1 MQGFKTQLILNNKQT
16 TLMKQHCGVSR
27 HAWNWGLALCQ
38 ERLKNKEKLPSAI
51 DLHKLLVSDVK
62 PHNQWYYDVSK
73 NSPQQALANLIT
85 AYKNYFRNVKS
96 GIVSKKQAIYVQK
109 CKSKSRVIDYDFLKE
124 IGKPN
129 FKKKGGKDSF
139 YTERYDKDKISGQNV
154 GGIKINDNYIFLPKI
169 GKVKL
174 SERFDELTVKNCVVS
189 RVSDKWFVSF
199 KLDVP
204 NLKVKDIEL
213 KDTVGVDLG
222 IKTLAVLS
230 NGKVFD
236 NKRPFKR
243 NKRKLKLTQRK
254 QSKLFKKSNKEQSKN
269 YKKQSLKV
277 SKIHYKI
284 SCIRKDAIHKLTTY
298 LSKNHRE
305 IVIEDLNVSGMSKN
319 HKLASAILDGGFF
332 EFRRQLEYKTKWY
345 GSVLTVCNRY
355 YPSSKTCSNCGT
367 IKKDLKLSDRVYK
380 CQNCKIEI
388 DRDLNASFN
397 LNKLSV
403 SYTALM
409 PVDGFKNSFVSTDE
423 AQMKQEEN
431 VNFGINVQ
439 DCISFS

>member
-16 TLMKQHCGVSR
+16 SLMKQHCGVSR

-38 ERLKNKEKLPSAI
+38 EKLKNKEKLPTAI
-51 DLHKLLVSDVK
+51 DLHKMLVSEVK

-73 NSPQQALANLIT
+73 NSPQQALRNLET
-85 AYKNYFRNVKS
+85 AFKRCFKKT
-96 GIVSKKQAIYVQK
+96 SKFP
-109 CKSKSRVIDYDFLKE
+109 R
-124 IGKPN
+124 
-129 FKKKGGKDSF
+129 FKKKGRKNSF
-139 YTERYDKDKISGQNV
+139 YTEGNIQIKNNKI
-154 GGIKINDNYIFLPKI
+154 KLPKFGWI
-169 GKVKL
+169 KL

-199 KLDVP
+199 KLDIP

-243 NKRKLKLTQRK
+243 NKRKLKLAQRK
-254 QSKLFKKSNKEQSKN
+254 QSKLFKKGKKEQSKN

-284 SCIRKDAIHKLTTY
+284 SCIRKDATHKLTTY
-298 LSKNHRE
+298 LSKTHRE

-319 HKLASAILDGGFF
+319 HKLASAILDGGFY
-332 EFRRQLEYKTKWY
+332 EFRRQLEYKTKWH

-380 CQNCKIEI
+380 CQNCQLEI

-409 PVDGFKNSFVSTDE
+409 PVDGFTNSFVSTDE

-431 VNFGINVQ
+431 INFGLNIQ